1 MRVHT
6 SRVLRSSAEMLFRGL
21 TLGWLVGVVGCGSVD
36 TPYEEPIGEARSRA
50 SADGTQVDPAEAEAA
65 ASASASA
72 PAANEKT
79 QRIAEKLL
87 AGGIGWIPERK
98 AFAVITTF
106 TQEGTG
112 TGVLASVATEADN
125 YQNEKILC
133 APELDCAQDANKL
146 MAEAQSWIDKEGL
159 GNALVLEVTDLKPS
173 GGQPAADVGAIGG
186 RLLWKRDHFDVVR
199 GTKSTSMAK
208 AEFAKEFVATPAQV
222 TASPDGSLLIALF
235 QMDPGA
241 NYGKGFNQ
249 HVDVKVF
256 KVP

>member
-1 MRVHT
+1 
-6 SRVLRSSAEMLFRGL
+6 MLFRGL
-21 TLGWLVGVVGCGSVD
+21 GALVMCVGVACGSVD

-50 SADGTQVDPAEAEAA
+50 SADGANQEPVDPEASP
-65 ASASASA
+65 SASASGR

-87 AGGIGWIPERK
+87 AGGVGWIPERK

-112 TGVLASVATEADN
+112 TGVLASVATETDN

-133 APELDCAQDANKL
+133 PPEQDCSQDSNKL
-146 MAEAQSWIDKEGL
+146 LAEAKSWIDKEGL
-159 GNALVLEVTDLKPS
+159 GNALMLELTDLKPS
-173 GGQPAADVGAIGG
+173 GGQPAADIGGIGG
-186 RLLWKRDHFDVVR
+186 RLVWKRDHFEVVR

-222 TASPDGSLLIALF
+222 TASPDGTLLIALF
-235 QMDPGA
+235 QMDPGG

>member
-1 MRVHT
+1 MVFR
-6 SRVLRSSAEMLFRGL
+6 SFGVL
-21 TLGWLVGVVGCGSVD
+21 LVGGAVACGSVD

-50 SADGTQVDPAEAEAA
+50 SAEGASTEPGQVEASP
-65 ASASASA
+65 SASASGG

-87 AGGIGWIPERK
+87 AGGVGWIPERK
-98 AFAVITTF
+98 AFVVITTF

-112 TGVLASVATEADN
+112 TGVLASVATETDN

-133 APELDCAQDANKL
+133 PPELDCSQDSNKL
-146 MAEAQSWIDKEGL
+146 LAEAKSWIDAEKL
-159 GNALVLEVTDLKPS
+159 GNALMLELTDLKPS
-173 GGQPAADVGAIGG
+173 GGQPAADIGGIGG
-186 RLLWKRDHFDVVR
+186 RLVWKRDHFDVVR
-199 GTKSTSMAK
+199 GTKSTSMPK
-208 AEFAKEFVATPAQV
+208 AEFPKEFVATPAQV
-222 TASPDGSLLIALF
+222 TASPDGTLLIALF
-235 QMDPGA
+235 QMDPGG